1 MSELINV
8 NYNADRPTVSAREL
22 HRLLEVR
29 TAFKDWF
36 PRMCEFGFEEGR
48 DFNPLNF
55 EQVQN
60 EGGRQVKRVITDYQI
75 TLDMAKHIVMVQRTP
90 QGMYV
95 RQQLI
100 ELENKWNSPEMVMSR
115 ALQFANRQLEAVTQQ
130 NDLLSRENAEMK
142 PKAEFFDEFI
152 EHGKNINFRDTAKII
167 GCGQKQLI
175 YALIESKYI
184 YRDGHNEIR
193 AYCAGIKAGFFTH
206 KPWCQN
212 GKSGIQVLITPKGV
226 DMCRRLM
233 KEEIKTMLPSSDER
247 QTRATK

>member
-1 MSELINV
+1 MSDLINV

-22 HRLLEVR
+22 HRLLEIR

-36 PRMCEFGFEEGR
+36 PRICEKNFIEGT
-48 DFNPLNF
+48 DFNPLKF

-60 EGGRQVKRVITDYQI
+60 EGGRLVKRNIIDYQM
-75 TLDMAKHIVMVQRTP
+75 TLDMARQICLSQNTEKGYYMRQR
-90 QGMYV
+90 Y
-95 RQQLI
+95 I
-100 ELENKWNSPEMVMSR
+100 EIENQWNSPEMVMSR
-115 ALQFANRQLEAVTQQ
+115 ALQLANRQIEAVTQQ

-152 EHGKNINFRDTAKII
+152 EHGKNISFTDTAKLI
-167 GCGQKQLI
+167 GCGRKQLI
-175 YALIESKYI
+175 YALMERKYI
-184 YRDGHNEIR
+184 YRDGRNEIR
-193 AYCAGIKAGFFTH
+193 AYYAGIKAGFFTH

-233 KEEIKTMLPSSDER
+233 KEETKIMLPSSDER